1 MGVMVRF
8 RLGWCSTR
16 TWHDHFE
23 WGRMNVRTPLD
34 LVEDLKLSSTFGWR
48 SWVHRQKWM
57 ENSENGGREGY
68 WSNWLWQF
76 RDVEIETW
84 IDFVRS
90 SFDKTVIDC
99 HGDQIKWLRSDGSVK
114 SGRIRTALLKDTLT
128 STKKLK
134 RIPLLCVCNITIK
147 D

>member
-1 MGVMVRF
+1 MVRF

-23 WGRMNVRTPLD
+23 WGRMNVRTSLD
-34 LVEDLKLSSTFGWR
+34 LVKDLKLSSTFGRR

-57 ENSENGGREGY
+57 ENSENGGRERY

-84 IDFVRS
+84 IDFARS
-90 SFDKTVIDC
+90 SFDKTVVDC
-99 HGDQIKWLRSDGSVK
+99 HGDQIEWLRSDGSVK
-114 SGRIRTALLKDTLT
+114 SGRIRTTLLKDTLT